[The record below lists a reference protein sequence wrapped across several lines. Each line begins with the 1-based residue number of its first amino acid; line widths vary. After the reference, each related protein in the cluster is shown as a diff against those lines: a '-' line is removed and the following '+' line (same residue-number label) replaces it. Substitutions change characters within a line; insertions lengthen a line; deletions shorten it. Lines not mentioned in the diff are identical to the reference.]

1 MALYQDSG
9 CVRRRSIRGV
19 FDQIY
24 VPPRHAPSE
33 GIYQCTAC
41 GDEIVARERELLPDQ
56 GHHRHQGPGQ
66 HGKPISWRLLV
77 MIEAS
82 NPRA

>member
-1 MALYQDSG
+1 MALYQNINR
-9 CVRRRSIRGV
+9 VRCRPIRGI
-19 FDQIY
+19 FDAVYLPAQQ
-24 VPPRHAPSE
+24 APSE

-41 GDEIVARERELLPDQ
+41 GDEVVARERELLPDQ

-66 HGKPISWRLLV
+66 HGQPIAWRLLV